1 MNGPHRASYPVIVL
15 ASLLALVGCSSSGRA
30 SGAIGSLDALPAVAP
45 PASTPASTTTT
56 VPSARQ
62 QACEAAH
69 MATASYP
76 PFESDDGFVSHLR
89 EVGRI
94 RVGVDETTRGLS
106 FRNPQTGEFTGFEV
120 ELAHEIATRL
130 FGPAYDRET
139 SVVLVPLDPDEKTD
153 AVADQLVD
161 LTISAV
167 SMSCDR
173 WERVDFSTEY
183 YTAHQM
189 FLVRSDSDIRTR
201 SDLDGRTVCVTS
213 NSSSL
218 KILQRKVPAAQ
229 PPLERSARTDCLVAL
244 QLGEADAYFG
254 HDTFLYGMLEQDP
267 TVEIRDLLDPE
278 DTVSHYGIAVN
289 KQHPELTRLINA
301 YLEQI
306 IADGTWDK
314 LYDGSLALVLPTG
327 TARAE
332 PPEPDYRRSG

>member
-1 MNGPHRASYPVIVL
+1 MNGPHRASFPVIVL
-15 ASLLALVGCSSSGRA
+15 ASLLAVVGCSSSGRS

-45 PASTPASTTTT
+45 PASTPVSTTTT

-62 QACEAAH
+62 QACETAR

-76 PFESDDGFVSHLR
+76 PFESDEGFVSHLR

-106 FRNPQTGEFTGFEV
+106 FRNPQTGEFAGFEV
-120 ELAHEIATRL
+120 ELAHEIASRL
-130 FGPAYDRET
+130 FGAAYDPET
-139 SVVLVPLDPDEKTD
+139 SVVLVPLDPDEKTN
-153 AVADQLVD
+153 AVEHLLVD

-189 FLVRSDSDIRTR
+189 FLVRLDSDIRTL

-218 KILQRKVPAAQ
+218 KILRREVRAAE
-229 PPLERSARTDCLVAL
+229 PLERSARTDCLVAL

-254 HDTFLYGMLEQDP
+254 HDTFQYGMLEQDP
-267 TVEIRDLLDPE
+267 TVEIRNLLPADV
-278 DTVSHYGIAVN
+278 TVSHYGIAVN

-306 IADGTWDK
+306 IADGTWGK

-327 TARAE
+327 TPRAE